1 MNYHLL
7 SKNTAPLCLKESRN
21 PVFFTTD
28 RTIGRDAKAIFAAL
42 GMGAEDEDLRFARPH
57 QTHTDRV
64 LHVEE
69 SFFSLSEE
77 EREAMMEG
85 VDAVVSDM
93 RNVCLGISTADCIPV
108 LVYDKEHHAMAAIH
122 AGWRGT
128 VKRIVEKAVAEMQRL
143 FGMTP
148 EECEAVIGPG
158 ISQQSFEVGWEVHQ
172 AFVDAGFLMDD
183 VTIVLPANDGGT
195 SDSRANDGSAKDGRG
210 YDSRANDGSAN
221 DGCGMKPHLDLKEI
235 NRRQLLSMG
244 LKAENVMV
252 SDIDTFTD
260 ERYFSARREQKGC
273 ERCGRILSGFWSGE
287 VSGE

>member
-7 SKNTAPLCLKESRN
+7 SKSNAPLYSKGGME

-42 GMGAEDEDLRFARPH
+42 GMGAGNEDLRFARPH

-64 LHVEE
+64 LHVRE

-85 VDAVVSDM
+85 VDAVVSDVK
-93 RNVCLGISTADCIPV
+93 NVCLGISTADCIPV

-128 VKRIVEKAVAEMQRL
+128 VKRIVEKTIAEMQRL
-143 FGMTP
+143 FETRPM
-148 EECEAVIGPG
+148 ECEAVIGPG

-172 AFVDAGFLMDD
+172 TFVDAGFLMDD
-183 VTIVLPANDGGT
+183 VTIVLPANDGRT
-195 SDSRANDGSAKDGRG
+195 SG
-210 YDSRANDGSAN
+210 SRANDGSAN
-221 DGCGMKPHLDLKEI
+221 DGCVIKPHLDLKEI
-235 NRRQLLSMG
+235 NRRQLLAMG

-260 ERYFSARREQKGC
+260 ERYFSARREQKGS
-273 ERCGRILSGFWSGE
+273 EKCGRILSGFWSGE